1 MTAPT
6 GEITPAAAP
15 ETVLEGDTESGA
27 VKGRSRAD
35 RPKAAAP
42 DKPATADR
50 IVILTQAHEIDGYA
64 RAVCRAEGVHS

>member
-27 VKGRSRAD
+27 VKGRSRAH

-42 DKPATADR
+42 G
-50 IVILTQAHEIDGYA
+50 QAGDGRPHRHPHA
-64 RAVCRAEGVHS
+64 SA